1 MWLGDAGNLEGLF
14 RMLIN
19 AIPHEEDAAGVSQLY
34 QSMFDSLRVINM
46 PLPEGNIAHLVR
58 TSLDWLRSLYD
69 KRVDRAS
76 EQHRFAKRR
85 DYEEWAEIEQIDEQS
100 EDEAMA
106 GMYEVLKL
114 IQHYPDALG
123 IVGEVFAM
131 TQKVQGAKCEW

>member
-19 AIPHEEDAAGVSQLY
+19 AIPHEEDSAGVSQLY

-46 PLPEGNIAHLVR
+46 SLPEGNIAHLVR

-69 KRVDRAS
+69 KRVDRAA
-76 EQHRFAKRR
+76 EQHRWVKRR
-85 DYEEWAEIEQIDEQS
+85 DYDDWVELEQIDEQS

-114 IQHYPDALG
+114 IQHNPDALG
-123 IVGEVFAM
+123 IVGEVFSM
-131 TQKVQGAKCEW
+131 TQKVEGAKIEW